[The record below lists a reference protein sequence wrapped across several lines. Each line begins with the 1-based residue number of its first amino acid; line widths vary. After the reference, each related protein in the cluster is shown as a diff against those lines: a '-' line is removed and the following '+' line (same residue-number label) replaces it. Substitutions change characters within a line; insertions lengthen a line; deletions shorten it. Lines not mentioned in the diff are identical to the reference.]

1 MSDAEAVQAAEFV
14 ASGTEG
20 APPAPAEGGGGKPDE
35 LFDGL
40 VESLGVTVDQNR
52 PAEEEAKPEAE
63 AKKPE
68 AEEDEAEPEFDDL
81 SDDKPWTPERI
92 KNAAAQ
98 TKADRR
104 KVGAMLSQL
113 SAREKK
119 LKGKVEQVR
128 TEKRQID
135 LITTRV
141 MGDIQ
146 AMREGT
152 PDQALAALGRL
163 AQRDPHSMYEGISL
177 AMLGKAAPTKEAAEL
192 SAVRA
197 ELAELK
203 NELKTGRQQ
212 QTEQQATDHAQRQV
226 MTVLQSADEWPIIA
240 ERASAN
246 PEGVAQEFWNIYVA
260 ECRAAGQRLDV
271 ATVADRIERKLRLQ
285 SKPSH
290 QVKQNG
296 AAGSGPGREQET
308 RATANP
314 EQAQSPP
321 RSLSPSQ
328 AAVAGAS
335 RRTTTEEE
343 LKDELVRSGPEDP
356 FFKQFGIQMTGF

>member
-1 MSDAEAVQAAEFV
+1 MSDAEAVQAAELV
-14 ASGTEG
+14 AGGEAS
-20 APPAPAEGGGGKPDE
+20 PAAAEGEATGDAA
-35 LFDGL
+35 FDGL
-40 VESLGVTVDQNR
+40 VESLGIMTEQNR
-52 PAEEEAKPEAE
+52 PAEPEAAE
-63 AKKPE
+63 AKDEKKPEE
-68 AEEDEAEPEFDDL
+68 AEEEEAEPEFDDL

-92 KNAAAQ
+92 KNAKAILQ
-98 TKADRR
+98 ADRR

-113 SAREKK
+113 SSREKK
-119 LKGKVEQVR
+119 LKTKVEQVR

-177 AMLGKAAPTKEAAEL
+177 AMLGKAAPTKEAGVI
-192 SAVRA
+192 S
-197 ELAELK
+197 ELK
-203 NELKTGRQQ
+203 ARLEELENELKTGRQQ
-212 QTEQQATDHAQRQV
+212 QTEQQATEHAQRQV

-246 PEGVAQEFWNIYVA
+246 PEGVAQEFWQIYVA

-308 RATANP
+308 RAAVANP
-314 EQAQSPP
+314 ETAQSPP

-328 AAVAGAS
+328 AAVTGAS
-335 RRTTTEEE
+335 RRTTTEDE